1 MDVITSHL
9 NADFDSLASM
19 VAAKKLYPEAVM
31 AFSGS
36 QEKNVRAFLD
46 QSSHTFSF
54 ERQKNIPLDQVK
66 RLIVVDTRQ
75 SNRLGNLAKCLKNP
89 DIDVHIYD
97 HHPTTPGD
105 LQGQME
111 VIKEVG
117 STTTLFAQIFQRDN
131 ISITLEEATLMAT
144 AIHEDTGFFT
154 FDTTTPEDLEAMAWL
169 LEKGADLHVAAQFLS
184 QELTTHDVTHL
195 HALIKSAT
203 PYTINGI
210 KVVVTKMALSEYVDE
225 FALLVRR
232 FMDME
237 NLDNLLALAAMAG
250 RVYLIARSRIPELNV
265 GKLAREFGG
274 GGHASAASATIKN
287 MTLIEAEE
295 HLLQLL
301 HEHVR
306 PESTAG
312 DLMSS
317 PVISVKPTM
326 PIAEANQLLTRYN
339 ITVLPVLEDA
349 KHITGTISRRVMEKS
364 IHLGLGNKPVSDYM
378 TTDYASLPTS
388 ATLAEIQQLII
399 ENRQRFIPVLDKSIL
414 KGVITRTD
422 LLNILVNNPANLP
435 KNLLDPQASPSTVR
449 HRNLNHMMVE
459 ALPKNRMVLLKTIG
473 EVAKNL
479 GYAAYV
485 VGGFVRDLLLRVK
498 KLDIDIV
505 VEGDGILF
513 AQKLADQ
520 MGGSIRAHEKF
531 RTALVKL
538 PDGLKID
545 VATARLEYYDHPAAM
560 PTVELSSIKLDLYRR
575 DFTINAMA
583 IHLNPEKFGTLVDFF
598 NCQNDIKDRQI
609 RILHNLSF
617 VEDPT
622 RIFRAIRFEQRM
634 GFQIGKHTEKLIKNA
649 VAMKLFDRFAGR
661 RFLSEL
667 RYLLSVDDPLPSI
680 QRLAK
685 FGLLTI
691 LSPKLK
697 LDPRQH
703 HILEE
708 THRALSWHKLLY
720 LDEPCEHWMVY
731 LLALWARHS
740 PKEFN
745 NFCQL
750 VEMSE
755 KKKSFLLR
763 EKVEIHRVNYALQR
777 MSKPRISVVY
787 RLLGGLSHEGLL
799 CLMGISRKKSS
810 KKFISL
816 FVTHLR
822 HVKTEIH
829 GNELKELGYPTG
841 PAFQTILSH
850 LLAAKLDDLVHD
862 RHDEEK
868 FLATHFPLHLVKKG
882 KGHLPPELPVG
893 MKSQ

>member
-19 VAAKKLYPEAVM
+19 VAAKKLYPDAVM

-36 QEKNVRAFLD
+36 QEKDVRAFLE
-46 QSSHTFSF
+46 QSTHTFSF
-54 ERQKNIPLDQVK
+54 ERQRNIPLDQVM

-75 SNRLGNLAKCLKNP
+75 SNRLGGFAQCLENP
-89 DIDVHIYD
+89 GIEVHIYD
-97 HHPTTPGD
+97 HHPDTPGN

-111 VIKEVG
+111 VIQQVG

-131 ISITLEEATLMAT
+131 ITISPEEATLMAT

-154 FDTTTPEDLEAMAWL
+154 FDTTTPEDLIAMAWL
-169 LEKGADLHVAAQFLS
+169 LEKGADLHIASQYLS
-184 QELTTHDVTHL
+184 QELTTLDVTHL

-203 PYTINGI
+203 PYTINGT
-210 KVVVTKMALSEYVDE
+210 KVVVTKLALSEYVDE

-237 NLDNLLALAAMAG
+237 NLDNLLALASMAG

-274 GGHASAASATIKN
+274 GGHASAASATIKD

-306 PESTAG
+306 PESRAG
-312 DLMSS
+312 ELMSS
-317 PVISVKPTM
+317 PVISVEPSM
-326 PIAEANQLLTRYN
+326 PIAEANKLLTRYN
-339 ITVLPVLEDA
+339 ITVLPVLKD
-349 KHITGTISRRVMEKS
+349 KKNIKGTISRRVMEKS
-364 IHLGLGNKPVSDYM
+364 IHLGLGDKPVSDYM
-378 TTDYASLPTS
+378 TTDYATLPTN

-399 ENRQRFIPVLDKSIL
+399 ENRQRFIPVLDDDIV

-422 LLNILVNNPANLP
+422 LLNILVNSPANLP
-435 KNLLDPQASPSTVR
+435 KNLLDSQKSPSSVR

-459 ALPKNRMVLLKTIG
+459 SLPKDRMLLLKTIG
-473 EVAKNL
+473 EVAKEL
-479 GYAAYV
+479 GFAAFV

-498 KLDIDIV
+498 NLDFDIV

-513 AQKLADQ
+513 AKKLANEL
-520 MGGSIRAHEKF
+520 GGTIRAHEKF

-545 VATARLEYYDHPAAM
+545 VATARLEYYEYPAAL

-583 IHLNPEKFGTLVDFF
+583 IYLNPEKFGTLVDFF
-598 NCQNDIKDRQI
+598 NCQNDIKDRQL

-634 GFQIGKHTEKLIKNA
+634 GFQIGTHTQKLIKNA
-649 VAMKLFDRFAGR
+649 VAMKLFDRFSGR
-661 RFLSEL
+661 RFLSEI
-667 RYLLSVDDPLPSI
+667 RYLLSEKDPLQSI
-680 QRLAK
+680 QRLAH

-691 LSPKLK
+691 LSPKLT
-697 LDPRQH
+697 LDPRQQ

-720 LDEPCEHWMVY
+720 LDEPCEQWMVY
-731 LLALWARHS
+731 FLALWVRHS
-740 PKEFN
+740 PKEFKA
-745 NFCQL
+745 FCEL

-755 KKKSFLLR
+755 RKMSFLVR

-777 MSKPRISVVY
+777 MSKPRTSVIY
-787 RLLGGLSHEGLL
+787 RLLGELSHEGLL

-829 GNELKELGYPTG
+829 GNELREMGYPTG
-841 PAFQTILSH
+841 PSYQVILNH
-850 LLAAKLDDLVHD
+850 LLVAKLDNIVHD
-862 RHDEEK
+862 RADEEK
-868 FLATHFPLHLVKKG
+868 FLAKHFPLDIVRQG
-882 KGHLPPELPVG
+882 KGHLPPGVPKGLRN
-893 MKSQ
+893 